1 MKTLILISIS
11 FLCCAWVIDGKKKG
25 ATKYKT
31 TNRYCNNHI
40 FKNTNVPHSGCGHFI
55 GENFAGGI
63 IFYLDSGGC
72 HGLIAAPY
80 DQAPLSRWENGIFI
94 FTTLAN
100 TDGIGAGQG
109 NTKQIVYKQEPHDGN
124 VPYAAKLC
132 NNTVIGA
139 YTDWYLPSKY
149 ELNLMYYA
157 IGQGATAPNFNIG
170 NFPEAWYWSSTEA
183 DSANAWRQAFY
194 VGLGW
199 QRKFE
204 KYYDFRIRAI
214 RSF

>member
-1 MKTLILISIS
+1 MDVNGKENKCANINNSIS
-11 FLCCAWVIDGKKKG
+11 TNYKHKKSQL
-25 ATKYKT
+25 TPV
-31 TNRYCNNHI
+31 N
-40 FKNTNVPHSGCGHFI
+40 CGHYI

-63 IFYLDSGGC
+63 IFYLDSTRC

-80 DQAPLSRWENGIFI
+80 DQAPLARWENGIFV

-100 TDGIGAGQG
+100 ADGIGAGQG
-109 NTKQIVYKQEPHDGN
+109 NTKQIIYKQEPHDGT
-124 VPYAAKLC
+124 VYYAAKIC
-132 NNTVIGA
+132 NDAVIGV

-149 ELNLMYYA
+149 ELNLMYYS
-157 IGQGATAPNFNIG
+157 IGQGAAAPNTNIG

-199 QRKFE
+199 QVKHEKF
-204 KYYDFRIRAI
+204 YDFRIRAI
-214 RSF
+214 RAF